1 MEGEGVDVYVD
12 EGEVPAEAET
22 VGDAVGEGEEVAV
35 TPIVLEEEG
44 IVLEEEGVMEGEGE
58 GDEVA
63 VAVLEP
69 EGGVVEGVG
78 LGDA

>member
-44 IVLEEEGVMEGEGE
+44 VMEGEGE

-63 VAVLEP
+63 VAVTPEP
-69 EGGVVEGVG
+69 EEGVVEGVG
-78 LGDA
+78 LRVGLGDA